1 MSLQRYEYISDELND
16 KGKPKSAKF
25 WIGWCEGS
33 IMLSRFGRTGTDGS
47 IKKKEL
53 ESVDAAVEHLEKKT
67 QEKIKKGYKPV

>member
-1 MSLQRYEYISDELND
+1 MNPQRYEYISEELND

-33 IMLSRFGRTGTDGS
+33 KVFVQYGRIGTQGTV
-47 IKKKEL
+47 KEKLL
-53 ESVDAAVEHLEKKT
+53 ETLEAAENHLEKKT